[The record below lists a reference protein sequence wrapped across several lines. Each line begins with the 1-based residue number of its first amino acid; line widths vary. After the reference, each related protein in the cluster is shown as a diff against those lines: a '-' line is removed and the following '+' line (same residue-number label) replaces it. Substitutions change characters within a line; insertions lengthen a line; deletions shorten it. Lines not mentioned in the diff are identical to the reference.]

1 MQLNIKQNSLIRRND
16 LIREGLRKV
25 LTRMSIHRTDPGQ
38 KDIILLSSGRS
49 GSTLLMESLSAEPGL
64 RFVNEPFSR
73 KHLAQTSLAKFEKF
87 EEVSFDKKFLSLT
100 EEERD
105 GIDSYVSD
113 YKEIRRAGPYN
124 PFKSSFHLTSDRL
137 LFKVLKMNMVVDYF
151 LDKADQYHLLW
162 LVRHPGPTILSSLPM
177 RVRYNA
183 IDLQAYYQ
191 EDSFRERYLTEE
203 QVSLMKQI
211 HTSGNEQQAWAAEW
225 AIDHLVSFL
234 HFQESNA
241 ANLFLVS
248 YEQLIIQP
256 ELVLSKLKDTLGLSR
271 TDLILKEL
279 KVPSASTRTE
289 VVKEYQD
296 FNANK
301 KIQAWRKKSSLG
313 YEAEIFDVIEAFG
326 IDLYS
331 RGRDILNEDYLIR

>member
-1 MQLNIKQNSLIRRND
+1 MQVNIKQNSLLRRNG
-16 LIREGLRKV
+16 LIREGLREV
-25 LTRMSIHRTDPGQ
+25 LTRMSIHRTKPGE

-73 KHLAQTSLAKFEKF
+73 KHLAQTSLAQHEKF
-87 EEVSFDKKFLSLT
+87 GEVLFDKKFLSLT

-105 GIDSYVSD
+105 GIDKYMAD
-113 YKEIRRAGPYN
+113 YSQIRRAGPYN
-124 PFKSSFHLTSDRL
+124 PFKSSFHIKSDRL
-137 LFKVLKMNMVVDYF
+137 LFKVLKMNMVLDYF
-151 LDKADQYHLLW
+151 LDKAEQYEFLW

-183 IDLQAYYQ
+183 IDLEKYYQ
-191 EDSFRERYLTEE
+191 EDSFREHYLTEE
-203 QVSLMKQI
+203 QVSLMKKI
-211 HTSGNEQQAWAAEW
+211 HTSGTEQQVWAAEW

-234 HFQESNA
+234 HFKESNA

-248 YEQLIIQP
+248 YEQLVVNP
-256 ELVLSKLKDTLGLSR
+256 ELVTRKLADRFGLRR
-271 TDLILKEL
+271 TDLVLKEL
-279 KVPSASTRTE
+279 KIPSASTRTE
-289 VVKEYQD
+289 VVKEYVD

-301 KIQAWRKKSSLG
+301 KIEAWRKKSAPG
-313 YEAEIFDVIEAFG
+313 YEAVIFDVIESFG

-331 RGRDILNEDYLIR
+331 RGRDILNEEYLIQ